1 MRRSELLLA
10 AMDGVKDDYL
20 AEAIAYRKEKKPRRR
35 GIVIAAALAAALA
48 VTAGAVSYSMHQAAR
63 ADLGIT
69 NPEEIPE
76 YTEYAPEDTVS
87 VQTPVSD
94 HYAPGGQAELV
105 STLCSGNELTAYVLV
120 PLDEAHHD
128 TESPRPWDLG
138 LADAYQPDLS
148 VPCGACSFVV
158 QETGFDSEAET
169 ALLQLRLMGVPKNAD
184 RVVAQVILRSTE
196 HGDRIYDA
204 LEIPV
209 TESTGL
215 FAEIG
220 KTVQFPDLEEFTAEI
235 ERVEVVAGYVCV
247 EMKLPTYEEM
257 MALLGDDAWE
267 KLEAATGEAI
277 EDEAY
282 AVVVYRD
289 FIDLAMNPYDRVIDA
304 PDSPSSPH
312 YILEGAALNLK
323 DGTELVL
330 AEQDSPF
337 AGVWVSLDAYWR
349 EPMSAGDWT
358 FRRVL
363 NKPVNL
369 DEVESITIGDE
380 TFPLHPQ

>member
-20 AEAIAYRKEKKPRRR
+20 TEAIAYRKEKMPRRR
-35 GIVIAAALAAALA
+35 GIIIAAALAAALA
-48 VTAGAVSYSMHQAAR
+48 VTAGAVGYSMRQAAR
-63 ADLGIT
+63 EDLGIT
-69 NPEEIPE
+69 SPEEIPE

-87 VQTPVSD
+87 VHTPVLD

-158 QETGFDSEAET
+158 QETGFDPEAET

-235 ERVEVVAGYVCV
+235 ERVEVAAGYVSV

-282 AVVVYRD
+282 ADVVYRD
-289 FIDLAMNPYDRVIDA
+289 FIDLAMNPYERVTDA

-312 YILEGAALNLK
+312 YILEGAALNFK

-337 AGVWVSLDAYWR
+337 AGVWVHLDAYWR
-349 EPMSAGDWT
+349 EPMRTGDWT

-369 DEVESITIGDE
+369 DEVESITICDE
-380 TFPLHPQ
+380 TYLLSP